1 MFGTITVNQE
11 ELKGKEWKR
20 YRAYY
25 CGVCR
30 ALKQLAGRKG
40 QLTLTYD
47 LTFLALLLDSLYE
60 CAHTEQNVRC
70 LLHPT
75 EPRPFLQSDAIL
87 YAAKMNLLLSYDN
100 LRDDWRDD
108 RNVAA
113 AAAAAVL
120 KRARNRVAAEYPR
133 QAQAVEQYLCRL
145 HRMEEEQEPNPDAA
159 AGATGDMLAEIFQW
173 RQDEWSE
180 ELRTMGF
187 YLGKFIYLTD
197 AAVDLPKDQ
206 SRGGYN
212 PFSKYQGEQP
222 IQEYEKQVLTMMAAR
237 AAAAFERLPVIENAE
252 ILRNIL
258 YAGIWNKFEHRK
270 VASEKDAGKR
280 KA

>member
-1 MFGTITVNQE
+1 MFGTMTVNQE

-30 ALKQLAGRKG
+30 ALKQLAGGRG

-60 CAHTEQNVRC
+60 GPRTEQSIRC
-70 LLHPT
+70 LLHPL
-75 EPRPFLQSDAIL
+75 EKRPFLQSEAIQ

-133 QAQAVEQYLCRL
+133 QAQAVAQYLCRL

-159 AGATGDMLAEIFQW
+159 AGATGEMLAEIFQW
-173 RQDEWSE
+173 KQDEWSE

-197 AAVDLPKDQ
+197 AAVDLPRDRNKG
-206 SRGGYN
+206 SYN
-212 PFSKYQGEQP
+212 PFLLYQGKQP
-222 IQEYEKQVLTMMAAR
+222 VQEYEGQVLNMMAAC
-237 AAAAFERLPVIENAE
+237 AASAFERLPVVENAE

-258 YAGIWNKFEHRK
+258 YAGIWNKFEHK
-270 VASEKDAGKR
+270 KSALKQDAGKR
-280 KA
+280 EE